1 MDSLIAN
8 FQSLSVGTLQTQYQT
23 QYQMPYQPQQIIMQS
38 VNKTP
43 ASTLCSWIGCNHGS
57 SAMEVDD
64 VYCPRRSERLAA
76 KAPVDYKG
84 MCK

>member
-8 FQSLSVGTLQTQYQT
+8 FQSLSVGTLQTQYQM
-23 QYQMPYQPQQIIMQS
+23 QYQPQQTIIQPA
-38 VNKTP
+38 NKIP